1 MKKRTLTILLTI
13 TGALFLGATALT
25 INRISK
31 IDNTKT
37 IEVETIAN
45 KEINTYKGVDFIR
58 CHINKI
64 DYKFNYMEIQTFD
77 FETITINF
85 LDNTLD
91 GNNPKFNFKE
101 GDWGVILNA
110 KELTRNGS
118 KFYFADNDTVIQSIE
133 EKPTTTI
140 VTDRKA
146 EELIEQ
152 IQPKE
157 YNYNIEKEPTE

>member
-1 MKKRTLTILLTI
+1 MKKRTLSILLTI

-25 INRISK
+25 INGISK
-31 IDNTKT
+31 INNTKT

-45 KEINTYKGVDFIR
+45 KETNTYKGVDFIR

-64 DYKFNYMEIQTFD
+64 NYQFNYMEIQTFD
-77 FETITINF
+77 FETIIINF

-118 KFYFADNDTVIQSIE
+118 KFYFADNDTVIQAIK

>member
-13 TGALFLGATALT
+13 TGALFLGATAFT

-45 KEINTYKGVDFIR
+45 KETNTYKGVDFIR

-91 GNNPKFNFKE
+91 GSNPKFNFKE

-118 KFYFADNDTVIQSIE
+118 KFYFADKDTVIQAIK